1 MIRVQ
6 RAEMNKAVQ
15 EYLQT
20 PAAKNVRKEFGLPT
34 WILVG
39 VGAFQGVMGCL
50 EMITI
55 VKFRSGVKNLIE
67 GLTLKALRD
76 QTQGSPEKFAGLKPV
91 IGHLVYGNSSN
102 GLGVVLGSLAA
113 APNET
118 TLVAL
123 AQQLGNLYAQATPEE
138 SRKLMWRIL
147 KDDTYQPYR
156 RRQLVEPFNV
166 EPDATLFDVNL
177 NLRDGSPTPWQT
189 VMFAFVTTEG
199 EICQIP
205 WAVVKPFVSVSPTGQ

>member
-15 EYLQT
+15 EYLRS

-34 WILVG
+34 WVLVG

-55 VKFRSGVKNLIE
+55 VKFRGGVKNLIE

-76 QTQGSPEKFAGLKPV
+76 QNQGSPEKFAGLKPV

-166 EPDATLFDVNL
+166 EPDTALFDVNL